1 MLKVLLS
8 ITTMLGV
15 TLVARPPFLFGVSS
29 SDPESPADDDQVIR
43 DYYVGVAL
51 SVVCG
56 ASGSLMYVFAA
67 RCRKCSKSVL
77 MVSSGLWTLL
87 IAFVCPA
94 MGIANRIFTGAW

>member
-1 MLKVLLS
+1 
-8 ITTMLGV
+8 MLGV